1 MATGPDTFTAC
12 PNGNPGDAWAH
23 DFTGYAP
30 TITDDNPAP
39 TPLIFCARCGEV
51 RELVARVEASTYY
64 PASMLEGSETR

>member
-1 MATGPDTFTAC
+1 MRDPFTAC

-30 TITDDNPAP
+30 TITDDEPKP

-51 RELVARVEASTYY
+51 RELVARVEHVESESFLASSLHDT
-64 PASMLEGSETR
+64 GTR